1 MIKNQGG
8 FLTNLDINTNHSFL
22 ASTGV
27 ELIKAI
33 KLIESFSGGFI
44 QEIASRRLRITTP
57 LTFGGPNAGKYG
69 PDITPY
75 LDTFHAVLDMR
86 NVCLQR

>member
-27 ELIKAI
+27 ELIKVI
-33 KLIESFSGGFI
+33 KLIESCSGGFI

-57 LTFGGPNAGKYG
+57 LTLGGPYFPAFGLN
-69 PDITPY
+69 TE
-75 LDTFHAVLDMR
+75 R
-86 NVCLQR
+86 

>member
-33 KLIESFSGGFI
+33 KLIKSFSGGFI

-57 LTFGGPNAGKYG
+57 LTFGGPYF
-69 PDITPY
+69 
-75 LDTFHAVLDMR
+75 DTFHAVLDMR

>member
-8 FLTNLDINTNHSFL
+8 FLTNLDINTNQSFL

-27 ELIKAI
+27 ELIKVI
-33 KLIESFSGGFI
+33 KLIESCSGGFI

-57 LTFGGPNAGKYG
+57 LTFGGPYFPAFGLN
-69 PDITPY
+69 TE
-75 LDTFHAVLDMR
+75 R
-86 NVCLQR
+86 